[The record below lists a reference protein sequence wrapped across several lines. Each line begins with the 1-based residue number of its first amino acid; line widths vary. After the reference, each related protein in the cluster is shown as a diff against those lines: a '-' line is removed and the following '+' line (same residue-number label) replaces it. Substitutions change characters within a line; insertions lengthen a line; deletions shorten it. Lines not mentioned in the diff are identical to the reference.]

1 MRVLEIVSGVWTA
14 AGTASADR
22 LTPADLAA
30 ARGRPAWRAHETLA
44 GRALLRA
51 LLAEVAPAAA
61 GEPVVAGPNG
71 KPVLAG
77 PGRPGVSV
85 SHDGEHT
92 VVAVAPGRRVGVDV
106 QVPPPHVG
114 RAMVRRCAAPYA
126 DRLYRMPA
134 PLRHTVFTE
143 IWTVQEACVK
153 TDGTG
158 IGGRPWSIDVPP
170 HLDRGD
176 WRNLRWRKVRDL
188 IDVPVACAWE
198 ATP

>member
-1 MRVLEIVSGVWTA
+1 MRVLEAGPGVWVATGEA
-14 AGTASADR
+14 PAGR
-22 LTPADLAA
+22 LTPADLAT
-30 ARGRPAWRAHETLA
+30 ARGLPAWRAREVLA
-44 GRALLRA
+44 GRALLRG
-51 LLAEVAPAAA
+51 LLARVAPDAAA
-61 GEPVVAGPNG
+61 EPVVPGPNG
-71 KPVLAG
+71 KPLLAG
-77 PGRPGVSV
+77 RPRPGISI

-106 QVPPPHVG
+106 QVPPRHVG
-114 RAMVRRCAAPYA
+114 HAMVRRCAAPYA
-126 DRLYRMPA
+126 THLARMPE

-153 TDGTG
+153 TEGTG

-170 HLDRGD
+170 HLDQGD
-176 WRNLRWRKVRDL
+176 WRGLRWRKVRDL

>member
-1 MRVLEIVSGVWTA
+1 MKVLEIGPGVWVAT
-14 AGTASADR
+14 GEASAGR
-22 LTPADLAA
+22 LSPADRDAA
-30 ARGRPAWRAHETLA
+30 LGRPDWRARQLLD
-44 GRALLRA
+44 GRALLRS
-51 LLAEVAPAAA
+51 LLAEVAPDSA
-61 GEPVVAGPNG
+61 GAPVVAGRNG

-77 PGRPGVSV
+77 RSRPGVSI
-85 SHDGEHT
+85 SHDGTHT
-92 VVAVAPGRRVGVDV
+92 VVAVAPGRLVGVDV
-106 QVPPPHVG
+106 QVPPRHVG
-114 RAMVRRCAAPYA
+114 RSMVLRCAAPYA
-126 DRLYRMPA
+126 DRLDRMPA

-170 HLDRGD
+170 HLDHGD
-176 WRNLRWRKVRDL
+176 WRGLRWHKVREL

>member
-1 MRVLEIVSGVWTA
+1 MNVLEIGPGVWA
-14 AGTASADR
+14 ATGEASTGR
-22 LTPADLAA
+22 LTPADHAA
-30 ARGRPAWRAHETLA
+30 ARGRPAWRSRQLLR
-44 GRALLRA
+44 GRALLRE
-51 LLAEVAPAAA
+51 LLAEVAPDGA
-61 GEPVVAGPNG
+61 GARIVAGHNG

-77 PGRPGVSV
+77 PARPGISI

-106 QVPPPHVG
+106 QMPPHHVG
-114 RAMVRRCAAPYA
+114 HAMVRRCAAPYTHH
-126 DRLYRMPA
+126 LFGLPE

-170 HLDRGD
+170 HLDHGD
-176 WRNLRWRKVRDL
+176 WRGLRWRKVRDL
-188 IDVPVACAWE
+188 TDVPVACAWE

>member
-1 MRVLEIVSGVWTA
+1 MRVLEISPGVWVAT
-14 AGTASADR
+14 GEASTGR

-30 ARGRPAWRAHETLA
+30 ARGRPAWRARQILQ
-44 GRALLRA
+44 GRELLRG
-51 LLAEVAPAAA
+51 LLAEVAPESADEPVAA
-61 GEPVVAGPNG
+61 GHNG
-71 KPVLAG
+71 KPFLAG
-77 PGRPGVSV
+77 RTRPGISI
-85 SHDGEHT
+85 SHDGEHS

-106 QVPPPHVG
+106 QVPPHHVG
-114 RAMVRRCAAPYA
+114 QAMVRRCAAPYTNH
-126 DRLYRMPA
+126 LLGMPA

-170 HLDRGD
+170 HLDHGD
-176 WRNLRWRKVRDL
+176 WRGLRWRKVRDL